1 MIDRPAFAMGS
12 AAHRRTPSSGQR
24 RDGERSDVR
33 PCACCG
39 RTRRAEPTRCT
50 RIRAAYSRR
59 DRAGARRLDLD
70 LTLTWLR
77 AMDTPPMLFVSLE
90 EQQLREALRASVR
103 TAEIEARSRAASRR
117 LWQDAVAESLAVAFR
132 RSWEEESQEYADLEA
147 ATKESALEEV
157 RRRQVQLVALDDELF
172 NQVPLWHPLLG
183 MPELRAK
190 ILARAR
196 WQRALDMLKVC
207 KACCSA
213 SGTRAWDFFLMDEID

>member
-1 MIDRPAFAMGS
+1 MIDRPTFAMDS

-77 AMDTPPMLFVSLE
+77 AMAITE
-90 EQQLREALRASVR
+90 EEKQLREALRASVR

-117 LWQDAVAESLAVAFR
+117 MWQDAVAESLAVAFR
-132 RSWEEESQEYADLEA
+132 GIRRSWAEESREYADLEA

-172 NQVPLWHPLLG
+172 KQVVPSWHPLLAI
-183 MPELRAK
+183 PELRAR

-196 WQRALDMLKVC
+196 WQRALGMLKVC
-207 KACCSA
+207 KACCCA
-213 SGTRAWDFFLMDEID
+213 SGTRAWNYFLMDEVD

>member
-1 MIDRPAFAMGS
+1 
-12 AAHRRTPSSGQR
+12 
-24 RDGERSDVR
+24 
-33 PCACCG
+33 
-39 RTRRAEPTRCT
+39 
-50 RIRAAYSRR
+50 
-59 DRAGARRLDLD
+59 
-70 LTLTWLR
+70 
-77 AMDTPPMLFVSLE
+77 MDTPPMLFVSLE

-117 LWQDAVAESLAVAFR
+117 LWQDAVAESLAEAER
-132 RSWEEESQEYADLEA
+132 RSWEESQEYADLEA

-213 SGTRAWDFFLMDEID
+213 SGTRAWDFFLMAEID

>member
-1 MIDRPAFAMGS
+1 MSNLYIYSYHDRRESGSERFFFCFFSYIAKSVLPEGKQRREQKHELSNRICRHRRPFGAMIDRPAFAMGS

-77 AMDTPPMLFVSLE
+77 AMAITE
-90 EQQLREALRASVR
+90 EEKQLREALRASLR
-103 TAEIEARSRAASRR
+103 TAAIEARSRAASRR
-117 LWQDAVAESLAVAFR
+117 LWQDAVAESLARAPPR
-132 RSWEEESQEYADLEA
+132 RLRPPRG
-147 ATKESALEEV
+147 V
-157 RRRQVQLVALDDELF
+157 RRLRGRLSARYF
-172 NQVPLWHPLLG
+172 G
-183 MPELRAK
+183 CPE
-190 ILARAR
+190 
-196 WQRALDMLKVC
+196 
-207 KACCSA
+207 
-213 SGTRAWDFFLMDEID
+213 F

>member
-1 MIDRPAFAMGS
+1 MS
-12 AAHRRTPSSGQR
+12 ANIFWTRVRLGTRVASSGR
-24 RDGERSDVR
+24 RDGAPPPARVR
-33 PCACCG
+33 GSIP
-39 RTRRAEPTRCT
+39 
-50 RIRAAYSRR
+50 
-59 DRAGARRLDLD
+59 RAGAR
-70 LTLTWLR
+70 
-77 AMDTPPMLFVSLE
+77 S
-90 EQQLREALRASVR
+90 R
-103 TAEIEARSRAASRR
+103 TASGEGSCSGRR
-117 LWQDAVAESLAVAFR
+117 PLACY
-132 RSWEEESQEYADLEA
+132 SWEESQEYADLEA

-213 SGTRAWDFFLMDEID
+213 SGTQAWDLFLMDEVD

>member
-24 RDGERSDVR
+24 RDGERSDVW

-39 RTRRAEPTRCT
+39 RTRRAER
-50 RIRAAYSRR
+50 RAAGAYERAAYSRR

-77 AMDTPPMLFVSLE
+77 AMAITE
-90 EQQLREALRASVR
+90 EEKQLREALRASLR
-103 TAEIEARSRAASRR
+103 TAAIEARSRAASRR
-117 LWQDAVAESLAVAFR
+117 LWQDAVAESLAVTFRRIR
-132 RSWEEESQEYADLEA
+132 RSWEEEAREYADLEA
-147 ATKESALEEV
+147 ATKESALEEA
-157 RRRQVQLVALDDELF
+157 RRRQVQLVALNDELF

-213 SGTRAWDFFLMDEID
+213 SGTRAWDYFLMDEVD

>member
-1 MIDRPAFAMGS
+1 MIDRPTFAMDS

-24 RDGERSDVR
+24 RDGERSESGRVR
-33 PCACCG
+33 AADE
-39 RTRRAEPTRCT
+39 RAVLNRRAAR
-50 RIRAAYSRR
+50 AYSNELHTRVRR

-77 AMDTPPMLFVSLE
+77 AMAITE
-90 EQQLREALRASVR
+90 EEKQLREALRASLR
-103 TAEIEARSRAASRR
+103 TAAIEARSRAASRR

-147 ATKESALEEV
+147 ATKESALEEA
-157 RRRQVQLVALDDELF
+157 RRRQVQLVALNDELF

-213 SGTRAWDFFLMDEID
+213 SGTRAWDVYFLMDEVD

>member
-1 MIDRPAFAMGS
+1 MAI
-12 AAHRRTPSSGQR
+12 T
-24 RDGERSDVR
+24 
-33 PCACCG
+33 
-39 RTRRAEPTRCT
+39 
-50 RIRAAYSRR
+50 
-59 DRAGARRLDLD
+59 
-70 LTLTWLR
+70 
-77 AMDTPPMLFVSLE
+77 E
-90 EQQLREALRASVR
+90 EEKQLREALRASMR

-132 RSWEEESQEYADLEA
+132 RSWEEESREYADLEA

-213 SGTRAWDFFLMDEID
+213 SGTRAWDVYFLMDEVD

>member
-1 MIDRPAFAMGS
+1 MSPHLHNA
-12 AAHRRTPSSGQR
+12 
-24 RDGERSDVR
+24 
-33 PCACCG
+33 
-39 RTRRAEPTRCT
+39 
-50 RIRAAYSRR
+50 
-59 DRAGARRLDLD
+59 DLD

-77 AMDTPPMLFVSLE
+77 AMAITE
-90 EQQLREALRASVR
+90 EEKQLREALRASVR
-103 TAEIEARSRAASRR
+103 TAEIEARSRAVSRR
-117 LWQDAVAESLAVAFR
+117 MWQDAVAESLAVAFR

-213 SGTRAWDFFLMDEID
+213 SGTQAWDLFLMDEVD

>member
-1 MIDRPAFAMGS
+1 MIDRPTFAMDS

-24 RDGERSDVR
+24 RDGERSESGRVR
-33 PCACCG
+33 AADE
-39 RTRRAEPTRCT
+39 RAVLNRRAAR
-50 RIRAAYSRR
+50 AYSNELHTRVRR

-77 AMDTPPMLFVSLE
+77 AMAITE
-90 EQQLREALRASVR
+90 EEKQLREALRASLR
-103 TAEIEARSRAASRR
+103 TAAIEARSRR
-117 LWQDAVAESLAVAFR
+117 LWQDAVAESLAEAFR

-196 WQRALDMLKVC
+196 WQRALGMLKVC

-213 SGTRAWDFFLMDEID
+213 SGTRAWDYFLMDEVD